1 MKNMDSNGLKICSF
15 QAALFERSVSHLN
28 CSSKIFVRRFMHSA
42 LASRLDSN
50 GYCFEATGI
59 EDAFD
64 ELEQQYGTGYVGYG
78 AMGEM
83 SADFALSWSL
93 SQYRNSLSA
102 AKADD
107 AEAEDAWDELEK
119 SVVASLAK
127 DVTVGVKKEQVE
139 MKVLMEIKDV

>member
-1 MKNMDSNGLKICSF
+1 MDIDTKNEL
-15 QAALFERSVSHLN
+15 LSVSSTGRNASTKGFMAKIGDIIENGVLN
-28 CSSKIFVRRFMHSA
+28 
-42 LASRLDSN
+42 
-50 GYCFEATGI
+50 FENVMK
-59 EDAFD
+59 
-64 ELEQQYGTGYVGYG
+64 LEQQYGTGYVGYG

-119 SVVASLAK
+119 SIVASLAK
-127 DVTVGVKKEQVE
+127 DVLVGVKGNRVDMTLVYDLE
-139 MKVLMEIKDV
+139 